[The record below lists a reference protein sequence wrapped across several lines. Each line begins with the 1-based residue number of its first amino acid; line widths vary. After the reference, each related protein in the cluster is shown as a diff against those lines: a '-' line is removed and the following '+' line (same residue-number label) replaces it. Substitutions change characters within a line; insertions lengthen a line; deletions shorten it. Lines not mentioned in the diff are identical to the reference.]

1 MIEQPVKVTTPK
13 VSVPEQPDSVAPA
26 VPVPAAMAKF
36 TVDVSEVTVL
46 PPASSTVTIGWVP
59 KATPPVEP
67 LGCCVKTRCVGG
79 PETVKVLL
87 VAGSRLPSVAPREY
101 VPGVPDPRL
110 ILHPAKVATPPA
122 TVCLFVLGLQT
133 RLAPLPGCVATA
145 RVTVDVSAVTT
156 LPSESSTVTV
166 GWVAKVT
173 PPAELLG
180 DGFQSFC
187 FRQLHQFAFGL
198 HQIPPAI

>member
-1 MIEQPVKVTTPK
+1 M
-13 VSVPEQPDSVAPA
+13 
-26 VPVPAAMAKF
+26 
-36 TVDVSEVTVL
+36 
-46 PPASSTVTIGWVP
+46 
-59 KATPPVEP
+59 
-67 LGCCVKTRCVGG
+67 GG

-87 VAGSRLPSVAPREY
+87 VDGGEAAIGRTENKSLVCPTPGPILPGEGGHAARDGPV
-101 VPGVPDPRL
+101 V
-110 ILHPAKVATPPA
+110 
-122 TVCLFVLGLQT
+122 VLGLQM

-180 DGFQSFC
+180 DAVKTSLLAAPATVKAALLPGRRPVAVALRVKEPAVATVILHPAKVATPPVAALGLAVQTRVAP
-187 FRQLHQFAFGL
+187 FRVGCQWRA
-198 HQIPPAI
+198 